1 MMLSIH
7 SDLHVVADDA
17 RATSARRHRTRIR
30 VGQRNLLI
38 GRGEHL
44 LLDRSQALDLARE
57 LGKLLLEMCRL
68 RSKRFRWFLQVGG
81 VELAQIARHALLDL
95 SKAALHL
102 RAREV
107 LVAVVHSFEL
117 AAVDGDARR
126 RQKTNL
132 SAKCDELRTHLAY
145 CGSIILAE
153 VGNRLVIGNK

>member
-1 MMLSIH
+1 MMLRIH
-7 SDLHVVADDA
+7 GDLHVVADDA
-17 RATSARRHRTRIR
+17 RAASARRHRTRIR
-30 VGQRNLLI
+30 VGQGNLLI
-38 GRGEHL
+38 ERSEHL

-57 LGKLLLEMCRL
+57 LGKLLLEMPCL
-68 RSKRFRWFLQVGG
+68 GGKCFRGLLQIGG
-81 VELAQIARHALLDL
+81 VELAQIPRHALLDL

-132 SAKCDELRTHLAY
+132 SAKCDEKLKDKRREGAK
-145 CGSIILAE
+145 
-153 VGNRLVIGNK
+153 VIKRYHA